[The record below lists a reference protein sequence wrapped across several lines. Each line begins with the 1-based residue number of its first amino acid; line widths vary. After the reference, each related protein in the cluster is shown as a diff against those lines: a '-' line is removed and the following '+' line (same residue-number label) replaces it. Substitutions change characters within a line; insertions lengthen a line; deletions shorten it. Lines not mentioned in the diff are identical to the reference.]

1 MMDIQIGLT
10 GLVLVFAALLVGSV
24 ACDAGCKKVEKAA
37 VWGLCTGFAMMIFAA
52 LVAIWTRL
60 P

>member
-10 GLVLVFAALLVGSV
+10 GFVLLFAALLVGAS
-24 ACDAGCKKVEKAA
+24 ACDAGCKRVERAA
-37 VWGLCTGFAMMIFAA
+37 VWGLCTGLAMMIFAA